1 MAFEVT
7 GTIGDHYNEAGGA
20 SSPLGEPTSAEQDAP
35 NGGKFQE
42 FTGGVIYFSLPTG
55 TWIVYGAIR
64 AAWEAE
70 GGAGGRLGYP
80 TSDEQDIEGGKIS
93 HFENGSISYSI
104 ADDAVAVTVNA

>member
-7 GTIGDHYNEAGGA
+7 GAIGDHYNEAGGA

-42 FTGGVIYFSLPTG
+42 FTGGVIYFKLPTG
-55 TWIVYGAIR
+55 AKTVYGAIR
-64 AAWEAE
+64 QAWEAE
-70 GGAGGRLGYP
+70 GGAGGRFGYP

-104 ADDAVAVTVNA
+104 ADDAVTVNA